1 MDARIKELLK
11 PSLLNSISGLE
22 LIARVIVEGF
32 MSGSN
37 KSQSIGAGQ
46 EFSQYRSYQP
56 GDDLRQLDWKMFARS
71 ERYYIK
77 EAEIETNI
85 TVKFML
91 DASRSMT
98 YHESTLRQ
106 TQGADAAED
115 RMSKL
120 QYAKVMVAALAFLA
134 RKQSDTFGLFVV
146 NDQQIQS
153 ILPRFEQ
160 QQFIRFL
167 TALVSVQGE
176 STWNKSKGIEQ
187 LFDHHGKEMIV
198 FITDLYDEDGDLLQF
213 ISRLKTK
220 RNEVI
225 VFHLMG
231 RNEADLDYRGSFTF
245 EDLETGVRT
254 KVDTQVQQK
263 EYGQRVQE
271 WLAHS
276 RSWMLEKQ
284 INYQLVYLDEP
295 VERVLRDFLT
305 VRKRLVR

>member
-1 MDARIKELLK
+1 MDARIKELLN
-11 PSLLNSISGLE
+11 PATLNSISGLE

-37 KSQSIGAGQ
+37 KSQSVGAGQ

-56 GDDLRQLDWKMFARS
+56 GDDLRQLDWKMFTRS

-91 DASRSMT
+91 DASRSMAYEENGIT
-98 YHESTLRQ
+98 
-106 TQGADAAED
+106 
-115 RMSKL
+115 KL
-120 QYAKVMVAALAFLA
+120 QYAKLMMAALGYLA
-134 RKQSDTFGLFVV
+134 RKQGDTFGLFTV
-146 NDQQIQS
+146 NDHQIKS
-153 ILPRFEQ
+153 VLPRFEQ

-167 TALVSVQGE
+167 TELVRATGE
-176 STWNKSKGIEQ
+176 GKWEKSKGIEQ

-198 FITDLYDEDGDLLQF
+198 FITDLYDDGKDIQHF

-231 RNEADLDYRGSFTF
+231 QHETQLDFEGSFTF
-245 EDLETGVRT
+245 EDLETGIKT
-254 KVDTQVQQK
+254 KVDTRTEQVGYK
-263 EYGQRVQE
+263 NRVQE
-271 WLAHS
+271 WLEQS
-276 RSWMLEKQ
+276 RAWMLERQ
-284 INYQLVYLDEP
+284 INYRLVQMNEP
-295 VERVLRDFLT
+295 VEEVLRNFLT
-305 VRKRLVR
+305 IRKRLVR

>member
-1 MDARIKELLK
+1 MDSRIKELLK
-11 PSLLNSISGLE
+11 PSTLNSINGLE

-46 EFSQYRSYQP
+46 EFSQYRSYQQ

-71 ERYYIK
+71 ERYYLK

-91 DASRSMT
+91 DASRSMSYEENGIT
-98 YHESTLRQ
+98 
-106 TQGADAAED
+106 
-115 RMSKL
+115 KL
-120 QYAKVMVAALAFLA
+120 QYAKVMMAALAYLA
-134 RKQSDTFGLFVV
+134 RKQGDTFGLFTV
-146 NDQQIQS
+146 NDQEIMS

-167 TALVSVQGE
+167 TELVRVKGE
-176 STWNKSKGIEQ
+176 GKWEKSKGIEQ

-198 FITDLYDEDGDLLQF
+198 FITDLYDDGEDIQHF

-231 RNEADLDYRGSFTF
+231 QHETHLDFDGSFTF
-245 EDLETGVRT
+245 EDLETGIKT
-254 KVDTQVQQK
+254 KADTIIEQK
-263 EYGQRVQE
+263 AYKSRVQD
-271 WLAHS
+271 WLIQS

-284 INYQLVYLDEP
+284 INYHLVQMNESVDE
-295 VERVLRDFLT
+295 VLRNFLT
-305 VRKRLVR
+305 IRKRLVR

>member
-1 MDARIKELLK
+1 MDPRIKELIS
-11 PSLLNSISGLE
+11 PATLNSINGLE

-37 KSQSIGAGQ
+37 KSQSVGAGQ

-91 DASRSMT
+91 DASRSMSYEENGIT
-98 YHESTLRQ
+98 
-106 TQGADAAED
+106 
-115 RMSKL
+115 KL
-120 QYAKVMVAALAFLA
+120 HYAKVMIAALAYLA
-134 RKQSDTFGLFVV
+134 RKQGDTFGLFTV
-146 NDQQIQS
+146 NDQQIKS
-153 ILPRFEQ
+153 VLPRFEQ

-167 TALVSVQGE
+167 SELVRVKGE
-176 STWNKSKGIEQ
+176 GRWEKAKGIEQ

-198 FITDLYDEDGDLLQF
+198 FITDLYDDSEDIQHF

-231 RNEADLDYRGSFTF
+231 QHETQLDFEGSFTF
-245 EDLETGVRT
+245 EDLETGIKTKADTRT
-254 KVDTQVQQK
+254 QQVDYKSKVQN
-263 EYGQRVQE
+263 
-271 WLAHS
+271 WLSQS
-276 RSWMLEKQ
+276 RSWMLGKQ
-284 INYQLVYLDEP
+284 INYHLIQMNES
-295 VERVLRDFLT
+295 VEDVLRNFLT

>member
-1 MDARIKELLK
+1 MDARIKELMK

-37 KSQSIGAGQ
+37 KSQSVGAGQ

-56 GDDLRQLDWKMFARS
+56 GDDLRQLDWKMFART

-85 TVKFML
+85 TIKFML
-91 DASRSMT
+91 DASRSMEYT
-98 YHESTLRQ
+98 E
-106 TQGADAAED
+106 GDV
-115 RMSKL
+115 SKL
-120 QYAKVMVAALAFLA
+120 QYAKVMMAALACLA
-134 RKQSDTFGLFVV
+134 RKQGDTFGLYSV
-146 NDQQIQS
+146 NDHS
-153 ILPRFEQ
+153 IKSVLPRFEQ

-167 TALVSVQGE
+167 TELVKVTGE
-176 STWNKSKGIEQ
+176 GGWDKSKNIEQ
-187 LFDHHGKEMIV
+187 LYDHYGKEMIV
-198 FITDLYDEDGDLLQF
+198 FITDMYDNGEDLQKF

-231 RNEADLDYRGSFTF
+231 IHETAFDFDGSFTF
-245 EDLETGVRT
+245 EDLETGVKT
-254 KVDTQVQQK
+254 KADSKAQQID
-263 EYGQRVQE
+263 YHTRVNT
-271 WLAHS
+271 WLTET

-284 INYQLVYLDEP
+284 INYQVVSMSLAIED
-295 VERVLRDFLT
+295 VLRKFLT
-305 VRKRLVR
+305 QRKRLTR

>member
-1 MDARIKELLK
+1 MDARIKELLN
-11 PSLLNSISGLE
+11 PSLLNSINGLE

-37 KSQSIGAGQ
+37 KSQSVGAGQ
-46 EFSQYRSYQP
+46 EFSQYRSYQL

-91 DASRSMT
+91 DASRSMA
-98 YHESTLRQ
+98 Y
-106 TQGADAAED
+106 AEEG
-115 RMSKL
+115 MSKL
-120 QYAKVMVAALAFLA
+120 QYGKVMMAALAYLA
-134 RKQSDTFGLFVV
+134 RKQSDTFGLFAV
-146 NDQQIQS
+146 NDQHIQS
-153 ILPRFEQ
+153 VLPRFEQ

-167 TALVSVQGE
+167 TALINVQSEGV
-176 STWNKSKGIEQ
+176 WQKAKGIEQ

-198 FITDLYDEDGDLLQF
+198 FITDLYDDSEDIQQF

-225 VFHLMG
+225 VFHLIG
-231 RNEADLDYRGSFTF
+231 RNEMELNHGGSFTF

-254 KVDTQVQQK
+254 KVDTLVQQK
-263 EYGQRVQE
+263 EYSHRVQE
-271 WLAHS
+271 WLTQS
-276 RSWMLEKQ
+276 RAWMLEKQ
-284 INYQLVYLDEP
+284 INYHLVHLDESMDD
-295 VERVLRDFLT
+295 VLRDFLT
-305 VRKRLVR
+305 ARKRLMR

>member
-1 MDARIKELLK
+1 MDARIKELLN
-11 PSLLNSISGLE
+11 PATLNSINGLE

-37 KSQSIGAGQ
+37 KSQSVGAGQ

-91 DASRSMT
+91 DASRSMAYEENGIT
-98 YHESTLRQ
+98 
-106 TQGADAAED
+106 
-115 RMSKL
+115 KL
-120 QYAKVMVAALAFLA
+120 QYAKVMMAALAYLA
-134 RKQSDTFGLFVV
+134 RKQGDTFGLFTV
-146 NDQQIQS
+146 NDHQIKS
-153 ILPRFEQ
+153 VLPRFEQ

-167 TALVSVQGE
+167 TELVRATGE
-176 STWNKSKGIEQ
+176 GKWEKSNRIEQ

-198 FITDLYDEDGDLLQF
+198 FITDLYDDGKDIQHF

-231 RNEADLDYRGSFTF
+231 QHETQLDFEGSFTF
-245 EDLETGVRT
+245 EDLETGIKT
-254 KVDTQVQQK
+254 KVDTRTEQVGYK
-263 EYGQRVQE
+263 NRVQE
-271 WLAHS
+271 WLEQS
-276 RSWMLEKQ
+276 RAWMLERQ
-284 INYQLVYLDEP
+284 INYRLVQMNEP
-295 VERVLRDFLT
+295 VEEVLRNFLT
-305 VRKRLVR
+305 IRKRLVR

>member
-1 MDARIKELLK
+1 MDARIRELLK
-11 PSLLNSISGLE
+11 PSLLNSINGLE

-37 KSQSIGAGQ
+37 KSQSVGAGQ

-91 DASRSMT
+91 DASRSMA
-98 YHESTLRQ
+98 YEEESI
-106 TQGADAAED
+106 
-115 RMSKL
+115 SKF
-120 QYAKVMVAALAFLA
+120 QYAKVLMAALAFLA
-134 RKQSDTFGLFVV
+134 RKQGDTFGLFVV

-167 TALVSVQGE
+167 TALVAAKSEGVWE
-176 STWNKSKGIEQ
+176 KSKGIEH
-187 LFDHHGKEMIV
+187 LFDHHGKEMII
-198 FITDLYDEDGDLLQF
+198 FITDLYDDGNDIQQF

-231 RNEADLDYRGSFTF
+231 SHETQFDFDGSFTF

-254 KVDTQVQQK
+254 KADSRMQQA
-263 EYGQRVQE
+263 EYRERMQT

-284 INYQLVYLDEP
+284 INYQLVQLKEP
-295 VERVLRDFLT
+295 VEDVLRNFLT